1 LVAFFSDLGVLAV
14 QFFSGVSVPDAI
26 DTALIH
32 YIRQSKSALV
42 DLCARLIQTPSVNGI
57 HPERSL
63 AEIVA
68 AQAEHMGL
76 HTHIVGDLPDRPN
89 LIVSTAPDGATGLL
103 LLGHLDT
110 VPPGDETLWTYPPYS
125 GHIAQGRI
133 YGRGAIDTKGG
144 MSAALIALAALKAV
158 PDALH
163 RGRAQLICVPDEETG
178 ATGTLGIKYL
188 HSRGLLTGLGA
199 IYAYSGDQITL
210 GHRGLVRYRLTCHG
224 QSVHTGSEEWQNQTA
239 GVNAVTGMARL
250 LVALET
256 LHLETS
262 HAPFFERFRTVI
274 TPGTLITGGTSI
286 NIVPDRCE
294 ALVDIRLTPEYHRAD
309 LDRLIDNL
317 QAHVEQQRPGLRFER
332 DLLVDA
338 PAALCDPGAA
348 VVAAL
353 EESLQTVKGKSS
365 ERVVAGPANEG
376 YLLIERGI
384 PTICGFGPTGENAH
398 AVDEYV
404 DIAGLVDAAAI
415 FSLTAR
421 RLSAYL
427 D

>member
-1 LVAFFSDLGVLAV
+1 M
-14 QFFSGVSVPDAI
+14 PDAI
-26 DTALIH
+26 DNTLIQH
-32 YIRQSKSALV
+32 IRQSEPALV
-42 DLCARLIQTPSVNGI
+42 DLCVRLIQTPSVNGI
-57 HPERSL
+57 HPERDL
-63 AEIVA
+63 AEIIA
-68 AQAEHMGL
+68 AQAEQWGL
-76 HTHIVGDLPDRPN
+76 CAQIVGDLPDRPN
-89 LIVSTAPDGATGLL
+89 VIVSTASEGETGLL

-110 VPPGDETLWTYPPYS
+110 VPPGDESLWTHPPYA

-144 MSAALIALAALKAV
+144 MSAALVALAALKAV
-158 PDALH
+158 PNALH
-163 RGRAQLICVPDEETG
+163 GGRAQLICVPDEETG

-188 HSRGLLTGLGA
+188 HTHGLLRGLGA

-210 GHRGLVRYRLTCHG
+210 GHRGLVRYRLTCRG

-239 GVNAVTGMARL
+239 GANAVTGMAQL

-256 LHLETS
+256 LHLEAS
-262 HAPFFERFRTVI
+262 HAPYFERFRTVI
-274 TPGTLITGGTSI
+274 TPGTLISGGTSV

-294 ALVDIRLTPEYHRAD
+294 ALVDIRLTPEYTRPD

-317 QAHVEQQRPGLRFER
+317 QAHIEQQRPGLRFQR
-332 DLLVDA
+332 DLLIDA
-338 PAALCDPGAA
+338 PAALCDPDAA
-348 VVAAL
+348 VVTAL
-353 EESLQTVKGKSS
+353 EESLYMVKSKSP